1 MKLTIRQAR
10 PDDAEQLIANIQ
22 ALIAEPGINIPLAPD
37 EFKLTI
43 EEERQALTNSAAAAN
58 SIFLVAEIDSQL
70 VGELSCKGG
79 ARRATRHAMA
89 LGMSVRQEWRGQ
101 GIGAA
106 LMTEAIR
113 WARQSGV
120 VSRIELQV
128 YARNEAAIRLYQ
140 KFGFEIEGRRR
151 RVIYQNGEYLDDLV
165 MALLL

>member
-1 MKLTIRQAR
+1 VKLTIRAAR
-10 PDDAEQLIANIQ
+10 PDDAEPLIAHIQ
-22 ALIAEPGINIPLAPD
+22 HLIAEPGINIPLAPG
-37 EFKLTI
+37 EFKLTVD
-43 EEERQALTNSAAAAN
+43 EERQALAGYEAADNSV
-58 SIFLVAEIDSQL
+58 FLVAEIDSQL
-70 VGELSCKGG
+70 VGQLNCKGG
-79 ARRATRHAMA
+79 ARRATHHAVV

-106 LMTEAIR
+106 LLTEAIR
-113 WARQSGV
+113 WARQSGL

-151 RVIYQNGEYLDDLV
+151 QVIYQNGEYLDDLI